1 MRLLTTDGVIKILQ
15 YHFCIFCVSKED
27 TGTVGIMIVFDRDGW
42 GICEVGISGAKQ
54 NMKKPYLYQKMDP
67 KSKYIRDPEH
77 KLSDVNYE
85 IPLGHGE
92 ISRGGGVH
100 SLRQSLHTDWSDPL
114 LIYRFCK
121 QKSLIYFCVQLF
133 TSTLIL

>member
-1 MRLLTTDGVIKILQ
+1 
-15 YHFCIFCVSKED
+15 
-27 TGTVGIMIVFDRDGW
+27 
-42 GICEVGISGAKQ
+42 
-54 NMKKPYLYQKMDP
+54 MDP

-100 SLRQSLHTDWSDPL
+100 SLRQSLHTD
-114 LIYRFCK
+114 
-121 QKSLIYFCVQLF
+121 
-133 TSTLIL
+133 